1 MATLQSA
8 NASEESDDANEDG
21 AESENEVNDESLIA
35 TVQSA
40 NALEEAASSSLAVPA
55 FFSSPLQRI
64 FHTNITATTLTPDDA
79 DDFEQMAASD
89 EESDAERKGITQD
102 TSGIS
107 IDSQPGLTSQA
118 NLNGFA
124 ATFRGQKQFPEET
137 VMSTAAVELKA
148 VGWENSQ
155 LPGMLISSGVV
166 AHSDEI
172 WIVLFGKCLTI
183 LFLNI

>member
-1 MATLQSA
+1 MQ
-8 NASEESDDANEDG
+8 
-21 AESENEVNDESLIA
+21 
-35 TVQSA
+35 
-40 NALEEAASSSLAVPA
+40 
-55 FFSSPLQRI
+55 
-64 FHTNITATTLTPDDA
+64 DDA

-107 IDSQPGLTSQA
+107 IDSPPGLTSQA

-137 VMSTAAVELKA
+137 VMSTTAVELKA

-183 LFLNI
+183 LFLNIW

>member
-1 MATLQSA
+1 MLLAWKSCFVLLLAFYVTTPYSLYVAEEEDDANEDGTESDDESLMATLQSA
-8 NASEESDDANEDG
+8 NASEEA
-21 AESENEVNDESLIA
+21 
-35 TVQSA
+35 
-40 NALEEAASSSLAVPA
+40 
-55 FFSSPLQRI
+55 
-64 FHTNITATTLTPDDA
+64 
-79 DDFEQMAASD
+79 DFEQMAASN

-124 ATFRGQKQFPEET
+124 ATFRGQNQFPEET
-137 VMSTAAVELKA
+137 VMSTTAVELKA

-155 LPGMLISSGVV
+155 LPGLLISSGVV
-166 AHSDEI
+166 AHSGEI

>member
-1 MATLQSA
+1 MLL
-8 NASEESDDANEDG
+8 ASKSCFVLLLAFYVTTPYSLHVAEKEGDANEDG

-35 TVQSA
+35 TVQST
-40 NALEEAASSSLAVPA
+40 NALEEA
-55 FFSSPLQRI
+55 
-64 FHTNITATTLTPDDA
+64 DDA

-107 IDSQPGLTSQA
+107 IDSQPRLTSQA

-124 ATFRGQKQFPEET
+124 ETFRGQKQFPEET
-137 VMSTAAVELKA
+137 VMSTTAVQLKA

-155 LPGMLISSGVV
+155 LPGLLISSGVV
-166 AHSDEI
+166 AHRDEI

>member
-1 MATLQSA
+1 MLLAWKSCFVLLLAFYVTTPYSLYVAEEEDDANEDGTESDDESLMATLQSA
-8 NASEESDDANEDG
+8 NASEEA
-21 AESENEVNDESLIA
+21 
-35 TVQSA
+35 
-40 NALEEAASSSLAVPA
+40 
-55 FFSSPLQRI
+55 
-64 FHTNITATTLTPDDA
+64 DDA
-79 DDFEQMAASD
+79 DDFEQMAARD

-137 VMSTAAVELKA
+137 VMSTTAVELKA

-155 LPGMLISSGVV
+155 LPGLLISSGVV

-172 WIVLFGKCLTI
+172 WIVLFGTCLTI

>member
-1 MATLQSA
+1 MLL
-8 NASEESDDANEDG
+8 ASKSCFVLLLAFYVTTPYSLHVAEEE
-21 AESENEVNDESLIA
+21 
-35 TVQSA
+35 
-40 NALEEAASSSLAVPA
+40 
-55 FFSSPLQRI
+55 
-64 FHTNITATTLTPDDA
+64 DDA

-137 VMSTAAVELKA
+137 VMSTTAVELKA

-155 LPGMLISSGVV
+155 LPGLLISSGVV
-166 AHSDEI
+166 THSGEI